1 MKKRD
6 VILFIGIIVA
16 SIIGTK
22 TFAEPLEKASSEEI
36 GAEEVERIIKTIKD
50 NPDFSIFYNAIDEAE
65 LSKEIAKLDKMTLMI
80 PTNKAFKL
88 LPEDVWENFM
98 EEENK
103 EALVKLLNY
112 HVIPKKVNFDDL
124 NRADKLETL
133 QNQSVK
139 IIKGNDLKVEN
150 AVIQEKHEETRDVII
165 YKIDRL
171 IMPLK

>member
-1 MKKRD
+1 MKRRD
-6 VILFIGIIVA
+6 IILFIGIIVA

-22 TFAEPLEKASSEEI
+22 TFAEPIEKPSSKEI
-36 GAEEVERIIKTIKD
+36 GVEEVERIIKVIKD
-50 NPDFSIFYNAIDEAE
+50 NPEFSIFYNAIEQAN

-80 PTNKAFKL
+80 PSNRAFRL

-98 EEENK
+98 DEDNK

-112 HVIPKKVNFDDL
+112 HVIPRKVNFDNLEVDE
-124 NRADKLETL
+124 LETM

-139 IIKGNDLKVEN
+139 IFRGTTLKVEN
-150 AVIQEKHEETRDVII
+150 AVIQEKHEESNDVVI

-171 IMPLK
+171 IMPLN